1 VKKKWM
7 ALLVAACL
15 VFSLTA
21 CGSGNDTTAG
31 NTGKNA
37 SQATGNNDNKA
48 NDSGSNDSTAGESEA
63 TAAPREAELNIMM
76 SFPQYMDQ
84 WETYCKQFED
94 KMLAEENIKVK
105 VNLEMPSSDQY
116 DSVLQARLTGDDAP
130 DLYTIHSNNLETYYN
145 AGYIKDLSSEVL
157 AGKIYDDVKKTVTVD
172 GKLMAVPIESQAWGV
187 LYNKDIFTECGLT
200 VPDTISDLEAI
211 CTALK
216 DKGYTPFLLAYQEQW
231 VPQLM
236 TALTI
241 GGKVS
246 GDVPDWLDRMYKDEG
261 SYTEISDIFD
271 VIDVIMQNGTD
282 RAMEEGSEAGS
293 ADFANGKAAM
303 YVQGTW
309 ASNTIMTT
317 NPDMN
322 LGVFALPVNE
332 NVDCT
337 KINLSTSTTVVV
349 YPESENMDLAL
360 AFANYIL
367 DDKDSSALFQSCSFN
382 PIANV
387 HTYDTSSWVKEAYEY
402 VAEGRSYLDLVIPSS
417 VTDEQGKLL
426 QEYYT
431 GSVTRD
437 DIIATLDAKFKEA
450 NELNK

>member
-1 VKKKWM
+1 MLYEVIT

-172 GKLMAVPIESQAWGV
+172 GKLS
-187 LYNKDIFTECGLT
+187 YNF
-200 VPDTISDLEAI
+200 V
-211 CTALK
+211 
-216 DKGYTPFLLAYQEQW
+216 
-231 VPQLM
+231 
-236 TALTI
+236 
-241 GGKVS
+241 
-246 GDVPDWLDRMYKDEG
+246 
-261 SYTEISDIFD
+261 
-271 VIDVIMQNGTD
+271 
-282 RAMEEGSEAGS
+282 
-293 ADFANGKAAM
+293 
-303 YVQGTW
+303 
-309 ASNTIMTT
+309 
-317 NPDMN
+317 
-322 LGVFALPVNE
+322 
-332 NVDCT
+332 
-337 KINLSTSTTVVV
+337 
-349 YPESENMDLAL
+349 
-360 AFANYIL
+360 
-367 DDKDSSALFQSCSFN
+367 
-382 PIANV
+382 
-387 HTYDTSSWVKEAYEY
+387 
-402 VAEGRSYLDLVIPSS
+402 
-417 VTDEQGKLL
+417 
-426 QEYYT
+426 
-431 GSVTRD
+431 
-437 DIIATLDAKFKEA
+437 
-450 NELNK
+450 

>member
-1 VKKKWM
+1 MKKIKKM
-7 ALLVAACL
+7 ISLAVAMCM
-15 VFSLTA
+15 VFTLTA
-21 CGSGNDTTAG
+21 CGNKSAD
-31 NTGKNA
+31 NA
-37 SQATGNNDNKA
+37 ATEA
-48 NDSGSNDSTAGESEA
+48 SDSTDSQVTA
-63 TAAPREAELNIMM
+63 TAAPQDAAQDTTEPREVELNIMM

-130 DLYTIHSNNLETYYN
+130 DLYTIHSNNLKTYN
-145 AGYIKDLSSEVL
+145 EAGYVTDLSNEAL
-157 AGKIYDDVKKTVTVD
+157 AGKIYDNVKNTVSID
-172 GKLMAVPIESQAWGV
+172 GKLMAVPIESTAWGV
-187 LYNKDIFTECGLT
+187 LYNKDIFDACGLQ
-200 VPDTISDLEAI
+200 VPNTLDELKNV
-211 CTALK
+211 CQVLK
-216 DKGYTPFLLAYQEQW
+216 DKGYTPFLLAFQEQW

-246 GDVPDWLDRMYKDEG
+246 GDVPDWLDRMYADNG
-261 SYTEISDIFD
+261 SYSEISDIFD
-271 VIDVIMQNGTD
+271 TIDVIMQNGTE

-322 LGVFALPVNE
+322 MGVFALPIN
-332 NVDCT
+332 NNKNCT
-337 KINLSTSTTVVV
+337 LINLSTSTTLAV
-349 YPESENMDLAL
+349 YPASKNLDIAL
-360 AFANYIL
+360 KFANYVL
-367 DDKDSSALFQSCSFN
+367 DDNDSSALFQACSFN

-387 HTYDTSSWVKEAYEY
+387 HTYETSSWVKEAYQY
-402 VAEGRSYLDLVIPSS
+402 VADGRSYQDLVLPSA

-426 QEYYT
+426 QEYYVQ
-431 GSVTRD
+431 SVTKE
-437 DIIATLDAKFKEA
+437 DIIAALDAKFKEA
-450 NELNK
+450 NKLSQ